1 MPSSVG
7 SIPYRFIGPFMDRSR
22 PSSQLKPGRF
32 GYLAGVDGRFSGG
45 LRKYWGNTLAK
56 ELTDIE
62 AGLTNIT
69 FFEAVSFQKG
79 TTSGEYRGFVV
90 RSGAGTT
97 DQKVTLFYYDTG
109 TSTWGTLAVH
119 AAGGATK
126 VTSTT
131 RMWADVS
138 GKFLLVAVEGKSTKT
153 VYYTGSSLVAV
164 DMGAGDFATEAGMA
178 AMTDS
183 GTLIAGPGKTA
194 AITSIVSVGTTV
206 TVTTAIDHNLA
217 TGAKVKVSGTT
228 NFDDTETAAIT
239 STGDRTF
246 TYVGPLDKA
255 EETSGTIKKVNG
267 TSYYLNGEGTYRIA
281 FRFYSS
287 TRDIYSALSA
297 PVTVKLGGSDDDP
310 FYGQTIDF
318 PDSDDSTFDYTDG
331 SSGFSDMFDTVEVF
345 RTINLGSYDAFDGS
359 IFYKESTIDKDG
371 NWGGEGKDVDDWNAL
386 TVTIG
391 TLRDESLVVQDQYNP
406 DTDVMI
412 AVPNAGA
419 IGTWDSLTFI
429 SRAITTRNG
438 VDTYW
443 SDPGTLSPEYFTDE
457 NMYRAKM
464 SDGKPLRYIAAG
476 DVLFILH
483 PQAIV
488 YVEKEGTKLR
498 FSRQHTGRGLTSV
511 GAAHTIGNDMIMMS
525 PLGVVVVNATDAK
538 MQIFTTLDREI
549 FSNWADDLDSIESCY
564 DSYMNA
570 SFFLNPER
578 DEVICVWWTTKAV
591 SMLTGT
597 NFIGCSPGT
606 DITNSNRTRGYFI
619 TSTGRIVYPD
629 TVRSGYGNMLGL
641 DGDSYTLNGT
651 VTSCTAAT
659 SLTDSEATYHASLVG
674 ALLYV
679 TSGDNAGEST
689 TISAVNT
696 GTKTLTLAVG
706 LSSDLAIG
714 DTYAVAP
721 VPFSAKLW
729 PVPTPQRKPGEP
741 ITPLYRKI
749 VTALCMDVQ
758 GLVGFSANANDFWRI
773 GAYRN
778 GSSTIETGDKSTTT
792 IDMDDNP
799 SDSTGHLNIDGIE
812 VEPYVEQ
819 IASGVDFELT
829 NAEISVTISQS
840 KKVSD

>member
-79 TTSGEYRGFVV
+79 TTSNEYRGFVV

-109 TSTWGTLAVH
+109 TSSWGTLTVH

-126 VTSTT
+126 ITSTT

-138 GKFLLVAVEGKSTKT
+138 GKFLMVAVEGKDTKT
-153 VYYTGSSLVAV
+153 VYHNGSSLVAV
-164 DMGAGDFATEAGMA
+164 DTGAGDFSTEAGMA
-178 AMTDS
+178 DMTDS
-183 GTLIAGPGKTA
+183 GTIVAGTGKTV
-194 AITSIVSVGTTV
+194 AITNIVSVGTTV
-206 TVTTAIDHNLA
+206 TVTTATNHDLT
-217 TGAKVKVSGTT
+217 TGDKVAITGTT
-228 NFDDTETAAIT
+228 NFNDTETSAIT
-239 STGDRTF
+239 DASDITF
-246 TYVGPLDKA
+246 TYTGPEDKA
-255 EETSGTIKKVNG
+255 EETSGTVEKVSG
-267 TSYYLNGEGTYRIA
+267 SVYHLNGEGTYRVA
-281 FRFYSS
+281 YRFYSS
-287 TRDIYSALSA
+287 TRDIYSALSS
-297 PVTVKLGGSDDDP
+297 PVTVAMAGGDDTP
-310 FYGQTIDF
+310 YYGETINF
-318 PDSDDSTFDYTDG
+318 PDNDDSTFDYVDAENG
-331 SSGFSDMFDTVEVF
+331 DGFSDLFDTVEVF
-345 RTINLGSYDAFDGS
+345 RTINLGAYDAFDGS
-359 IFYKESTIDKDG
+359 IFYKESSIDADP
-371 NWGGEGKDVDDWNAL
+371 NWDAVGEWNAL

-391 TLRDESLVVQDQYNP
+391 TLRDESLVVQNQYNP
-406 DTDVMI
+406 ETDVMI

-429 SRAITTRNG
+429 SRAITARNG

-464 SDGKPLRYIAAG
+464 SDGKPMRYIAAG

-498 FSRQHTGRGLTSV
+498 FSRQHTGRGLTSA

-549 FSNWADDLDSIESCY
+549 FGNWADDLGSIESCY

-570 SFFLNPER
+570 SFFLNPDR
-578 DEVICVWWTTKAV
+578 DEVMCVWWTTKAV
-591 SMLTGT
+591 SMLTGA
-597 NFIGCSPGT
+597 NFIGCSSGT
-606 DITNSNRTRGYFI
+606 DITNSDRTRGYFI

-641 DGDSYTLNGT
+641 DGDTYTLNGT

-659 SLTDSEATYHASLVG
+659 SLTDSEATYHVSLVG

-689 TISAVNT
+689 TISAVDT

-729 PVPTPQRKPGEP
+729 PVPTPQRAPGEP

-749 VTALCMDVQ
+749 VTALCLDVQ
-758 GLVGFSANANDFWRI
+758 GLAGFSANANDFWRI

-778 GSSTIETGDKSTTT
+778 GSSTIETGEKSTTT
-792 IDMDDNP
+792 IGMDSNP
-799 SDSTGHLNIDGIE
+799 ADSVGHLNVDGIE
-812 VEPYVEQ
+812 IEMYVEQ

-840 KKVSD
+840 KKIAD

>member
-79 TTSGEYRGFVV
+79 TTSNEYRGFVV

-109 TSTWGTLAVH
+109 TSSWGTLTVH

-126 VTSTT
+126 ITSTT

-138 GKFLLVAVEGKSTKT
+138 GKFLMVAVEGKDTKT
-153 VYYTGSSLVAV
+153 VYHNGSSLVAV
-164 DMGAGDFATEAGMA
+164 DTGAGDFSTEAGMA
-178 AMTDS
+178 DMTDS
-183 GTLIAGPGKTA
+183 GTIVAGTGKTV
-194 AITSIVSVGTTV
+194 AITNIVSVGTTV
-206 TVTTAIDHNLA
+206 TVTTATNHDLT
-217 TGAKVKVSGTT
+217 TGDKVAITGTT
-228 NFDDTETAAIT
+228 NFNDTETSAIT
-239 STGDRTF
+239 DASDITF
-246 TYVGPLDKA
+246 TYTGPEDKA
-255 EETSGTIKKVNG
+255 EETSGTVEKVSG
-267 TSYYLNGEGTYRIA
+267 SVYHLNGEGTYRVA
-281 FRFYSS
+281 YRFYSS
-287 TRDIYSALSA
+287 TRDIYSALSS
-297 PVTVKLGGSDDDP
+297 PVTVAMAGGDDTP
-310 FYGQTIDF
+310 YYGETINF
-318 PDSDDSTFDYTDG
+318 PDNDDSTFDYVDAENG
-331 SSGFSDMFDTVEVF
+331 DGFSDLFDTVEVF
-345 RTINLGSYDAFDGS
+345 RTINLGAYDAFDGS
-359 IFYKESTIDKDG
+359 IFYKESSIDADP
-371 NWGGEGKDVDDWNAL
+371 NWDAVGEWNAL

-391 TLRDESLVVQDQYNP
+391 TLRDESLVVQNQYNP
-406 DTDVMI
+406 ETDVMI

-429 SRAITTRNG
+429 SRAITARNG

-464 SDGKPLRYIAAG
+464 SDGKPMRYIAAG

-498 FSRQHTGRGLTSV
+498 FSRQHTGRGLTSA

-549 FSNWADDLDSIESCY
+549 FGNWASDLGSIESCY

-570 SFFLNPER
+570 SFFLNPDR

-591 SMLTGT
+591 SMLTGA
-597 NFIGCSPGT
+597 NFIGCSSGT
-606 DITNSNRTRGYFI
+606 DITNSDRTRGYFI

-641 DGDSYTLNGT
+641 DGDTYTLNGT

-659 SLTDSEATYHASLVG
+659 SLTDSEATYHVSLVG

-689 TISAVNT
+689 TISAVDT

-729 PVPTPQRKPGEP
+729 PVPTPQRAPGEP

-749 VTALCMDVQ
+749 VTALCLDVQ
-758 GLVGFSANANDFWRI
+758 GLAGFSANANDFWRI

-778 GSSTIETGDKSTTT
+778 GSSTIETGEKSTTT
-792 IDMDDNP
+792 IGMDSNP
-799 SDSTGHLNIDGIE
+799 ADSVGHLNVDGIE
-812 VEPYVEQ
+812 IEMYVEQ

-840 KKVSD
+840 KKIAD